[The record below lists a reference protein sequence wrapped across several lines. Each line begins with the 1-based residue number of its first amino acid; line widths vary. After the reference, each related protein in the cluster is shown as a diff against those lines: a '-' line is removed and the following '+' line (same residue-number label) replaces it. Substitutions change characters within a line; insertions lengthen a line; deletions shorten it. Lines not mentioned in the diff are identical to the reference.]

1 MSVLQTLLYNY
12 ILISIVSFGL
22 TYFFAIY
29 LNLSW
34 YQLLFVFTAILWL
47 NQRNILNIAPLQKIM
62 EIMKTTNSYT
72 IYGLAIFTLL
82 NIYLNIT
89 VSVWRFGWLSAIGL
103 SVSSAVLCSA
113 AMFLEQKMIRV

>member
-12 ILISIVSFGL
+12 VIISIVSFSL

-34 YQLLFVFTAILWL
+34 YQLLFVFTGILWL
-47 NQRNILNIAPLQKIM
+47 NQRQILTIAPLQKIM
-62 EIMKTTNSYT
+62 EIMKTTRSYT
-72 IYGLAIFTLL
+72 IYGLAVFTLV
-82 NIYLNIT
+82 NVYLNIM

-103 SVSSAVLCSA
+103 SVSSAALCSVG
-113 AMFLEQKMIRV
+113 MFLEQKMIRT